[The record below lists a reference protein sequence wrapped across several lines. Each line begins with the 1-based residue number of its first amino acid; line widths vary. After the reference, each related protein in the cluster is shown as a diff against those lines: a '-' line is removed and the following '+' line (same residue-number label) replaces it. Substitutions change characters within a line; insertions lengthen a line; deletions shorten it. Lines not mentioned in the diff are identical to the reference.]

1 MFISNADSIPALR
14 DTFAKKINFMREC
27 AAKTA
32 DPEKRKKYNGV
43 AKFMQMKVQ
52 NTMFVHKEGMN
63 ILNSLKKS
71 AQEAPEANA
80 LNDAN
85 LPPVSNKEAFELT
98 SKYLKVYNKAL
109 LWHDLGRTAE
119 FDDHAMPTGIDHA
132 VVSKDLAEKYTA
144 DAMVLL
150 AIRNHGYSTNKTM
163 YAECEAQP
171 QFKRLT
177 AEQKKACKIISLLV
191 RDADKLGNWKTFV
204 NQGINREITRRIKPE
219 VFRSQVSIGDYEMD
233 CVRSNQPINYSRY
246 SNFSGVQ
253 IAHMMWSSDMA
264 LQATFNAAAK
274 GNFVK
279 GMIDYMDEVAR
290 DDTALKIK
298 NGEKDAF
305 EDYSRFLEQTGEVY
319 NIFAERGWI
328 NRDESFNKLQR
339 IQSFKK
345 RLSTPGYENPV
356 VLTNGMQRYTQK
368 TTAAVNER

>member
-52 NTMFVHKEGMN
+52 HTMFVHKVGMN

>member
-1 MFISNADSIPALR
+1 MQTQSQPFAIPLQR
-14 DTFAKKINFMREC
+14 KSTSCVNVPPKLPTPKKE
-27 AAKTA
+27 
-32 DPEKRKKYNGV
+32 KKYNGV

-52 NTMFVHKEGMN
+52 HTMFVHKEGIN

>member
-52 NTMFVHKEGMN
+52 HTMFVHKEGMN

-80 LNDAN
+80 LNDAS

-274 GNFVK
+274 GNCVK

>member
-1 MFISNADSIPALR
+1 
-14 DTFAKKINFMREC
+14 
-27 AAKTA
+27 
-32 DPEKRKKYNGV
+32 
-43 AKFMQMKVQ
+43 
-52 NTMFVHKEGMN
+52 
-63 ILNSLKKS
+63 
-71 AQEAPEANA
+71 
-80 LNDAN
+80 
-85 LPPVSNKEAFELT
+85 
-98 SKYLKVYNKAL
+98 
-109 LWHDLGRTAE
+109 
-119 FDDHAMPTGIDHA
+119 MPTGIDHA

-264 LQATFNAAAK
+264 LQATFNVAAK

-319 NIFAERGWI
+319 NIFCRAGL
-328 NRDESFNKLQR
+328 D
-339 IQSFKK
+339 
-345 RLSTPGYENPV
+345 
-356 VLTNGMQRYTQK
+356 
-368 TTAAVNER
+368 

>member
-52 NTMFVHKEGMN
+52 HTMFVHKEGMN

-253 IAHMMWSSDMA
+253 IAHMMWSSDTA

>member
-52 NTMFVHKEGMN
+52 HTMFVHKEGMN

-264 LQATFNAAAK
+264 LQATFNVAAK

>member
-1 MFISNADSIPALR
+1 
-14 DTFAKKINFMREC
+14 
-27 AAKTA
+27 
-32 DPEKRKKYNGV
+32 
-43 AKFMQMKVQ
+43 
-52 NTMFVHKEGMN
+52 
-63 ILNSLKKS
+63 
-71 AQEAPEANA
+71 
-80 LNDAN
+80 
-85 LPPVSNKEAFELT
+85 
-98 SKYLKVYNKAL
+98 
-109 LWHDLGRTAE
+109 
-119 FDDHAMPTGIDHA
+119 
-132 VVSKDLAEKYTA
+132 
-144 DAMVLL
+144 
-150 AIRNHGYSTNKTM
+150 M